1 MSIKVLTN
9 SQEYK
14 IKIAESAKQSEIRSQ
29 ARKEKQAKQRIHESK
44 LINYTKTLIT
54 NNKILQ
60 DICALISCQSLTSEK
75 DINKYIKYY
84 ILLPKN
90 IKYIKNKSKTEITL
104 IISDLLNQ
112 LSDHKDYDI
121 IIMCKEY
128 NK

>member
-1 MSIKVLTN
+1 MSVKVLTRI
-9 SQEYK
+9 QEY
-14 IKIAESAKQSEIRSQ
+14 KIAESAKQSEIRSQ
-29 ARKEKQAKQRIHESK
+29 ARKDKEAKQRIHVSK

-60 DICALISCQSLTSEK
+60 HLIALITSQSLTSEK

-121 IIMCKEY
+121 IIMYKEY